1 MQSEA
6 TELSDISSVWIASI
20 IFLALFMFDTWVKAL
35 GWSAL
40 LHLVVIAVL
49 WYTQQPLPVAE
60 LAKPE
65 TIEAFV
71 YQPIPRPAK
80 PLLIDPPE
88 KALTAAQ
95 KTAPDPVSPSTM
107 AQSSVTQSALAT
119 SIIEPSI
126 VEPPTVAN
134 PQPTAPQPA
143 SKVQTQPEVSAE
155 PPRSATQKTAHA
167 TATSDAPSDDIHT
180 DATHATK
187 PIQVTGSPMSLAERS
202 LAIATRHQAE
212 VSSAALTASQQR
224 PDLRDRPATT
234 HKTQIKPAHAAANV
248 LMQLSDGSFIE
259 KVGDYCY
266 LAKPGAD
273 LRADISSMKPFPCG
287 EDKNAAMYE
296 RIMSKVGQN
305 R

>member
-20 IFLALFMFDTWVKAL
+20 IIFALFMFDTWVKAL
-35 GWSAL
+35 GGSAL

-49 WYTQQPLPVAE
+49 CYTQQPLPVAK

-65 TIEAFV
+65 SIEAFV
-71 YQPIPRPAK
+71 YQPIPRPVK
-80 PLLIDPPE
+80 PQLIDPPE

-95 KTAPDPVSPSTM
+95 KTAPEPASPSTM
-107 AQSSVTQSALAT
+107 AQSTVAT

-126 VEPPTVAN
+126 VEPPIVAN

-180 DATHATK
+180 DATHATN
-187 PIQVTGSPMSLAERS
+187 PIQDTGTPMSLAERS

-212 VSSAALTASQQR
+212 VSSAALAAIQQR

-234 HKTQIKPAHAAANV
+234 HKTQIKPAYAAANV

-273 LRADISSMKPFPCG
+273 LRADIFSMKPIPCG
-287 EDKNAAMYE
+287 EDKNAAMYQ
-296 RIMSKVGQN
+296 RIMSKVGQD